1 MQTTAPSHNFKFIPF
16 LVSLLI
22 VLAIG
27 AVAGL
32 VTAPQ
37 IAGWYSTLVK
47 PPYNPPAWLFAP
59 VWSAL
64 YVLIAIAA
72 YLVWQRRDNS
82 TNYLTAR
89 AVYIIQL
96 LLNFSWSIVF
106 FGFHSII
113 GGLLIIILLWMMI
126 LLTIRWFGKFS
137 KATGW
142 LLLPYFLWVSFAA
155 ILNYSI
161 YTLNR

>member
-72 YLVWQRRDNS
+72 YLVWQQRDGS
-82 TNYLTAR
+82 ISR
-89 AVYIIQL
+89 GPSS
-96 LLNFSWSIVF
+96 FSAFIPLS
-106 FGFHSII
+106 
-113 GGLLIIILLWMMI
+113 
-126 LLTIRWFGKFS
+126 
-137 KATGW
+137 
-142 LLLPYFLWVSFAA
+142 AA
-155 ILNYSI
+155 CSSLFYCG
-161 YTLNR
+161 